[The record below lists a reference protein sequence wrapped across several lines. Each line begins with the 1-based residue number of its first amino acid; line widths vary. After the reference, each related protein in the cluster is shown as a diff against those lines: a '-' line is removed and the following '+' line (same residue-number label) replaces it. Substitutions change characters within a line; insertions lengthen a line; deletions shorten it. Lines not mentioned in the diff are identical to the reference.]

1 MLIFLVLAVV
11 GTAVVVGVV
20 LTGATVVLM
29 MAVVRVGDVAM
40 VVAMVVAMIVT
51 MVVTMIVLM
60 VVTMIVLMIVLIT
73 VIVADKIVIAV

>member
-40 VVAMVVAMIVT
+40 VVAMAVAMAVA
-51 MVVTMIVLM
+51 
-60 VVTMIVLMIVLIT
+60 MIVLMIVLIT
-73 VIVADKIVIAV
+73 VIVAGKIVIAV